1 MGWLLF
7 ETAIGSC
14 GIAWNDVGMTGFQL
28 PEGSTERTGARLC
41 AKSRATGAMATP
53 EETPAWVNDATSRVQ
68 RHLAGEPQDLTGVPI
83 DFSGVGEFNEKVLRA
98 LWRVPAGETRTYGQ
112 LAREVGA
119 PGAAQA
125 VGRAM
130 ATNPFPVVVP
140 CHRVV
145 AANGSK
151 GGGFSAYGG
160 LVTKEKLLQLE
171 GATLL
176 TDAEARQT
184 TLWGHLEGLGHE
196 PR

>member
-7 ETAIGSC
+7 DTAIGPC
-14 GIAWNDVGMTGFQL
+14 GLAWNDRGMTGFQL
-28 PEGSTERTGARLC
+28 PEGSAERTTARLC
-41 AKSRATGAMATP
+41 AKARVSGSSASP
-53 EETPAWVNDATSRVQ
+53 DETPAWVREATERVKK
-68 RHLAGEPQDLTGVPI
+68 HLTGEPQDLTEVPI
-83 DFSGVGEFNEKVLRA
+83 DFSGVGAFNEKVLRA
-98 LWRVPAGETRTYGQ
+98 LWALPPGETRTYGQ
-112 LAREVGA
+112 LAKEIGA

-145 AANGSK
+145 AASGSK

-176 TDAEARQT
+176 SDKETRQT
-184 TLWGHLEGLGHE
+184 TLFK
-196 PR
+196 